1 MTDSKS
7 DSETDSIIRIA
18 ARGDGVTADGRHF
31 PLTAP
36 GDWTRPD
43 GSVAFGVHHAQPPC
57 IHFPACGGCQ
67 LQHLDEESYADFVT
81 ARVTGAL
88 AGQGVTPG
96 AVLPPHISP
105 PMTRRRASL
114 RAARAGKRV
123 TIGFAEEGSHRL
135 IDLQMCAVLDP
146 RLFAL
151 VAPLRALLAA
161 ILPDK
166 RAAHVKMSLVDQG
179 VDLLLEGVRVEGLAA
194 DEALGDF
201 ARAQA
206 LARLTIDEGDGPQT
220 RWEPEA
226 ATVSFGGAAVG
237 FPPFAFLQATPDGEA
252 ALVAAVR
259 AAMPETGPVADLF
272 CGLGTFALALGDAR
286 PVYAAE
292 AARDVILR
300 LKVAAG
306 RAQRRL
312 AADHRDLFRRPLT
325 PAELDRFAAVIL
337 DPPRAGAREQVLQLA
352 ASNVPLIAYVSCNP
366 ASFARDAAH
375 LTAAGY
381 RLAAGHSSRHSSRP
395 ARDGA
400 WRQGARGAARATR
413 RRWRSPEHR
422 VRLGR
427 PCTL

>member
-36 GDWTRPD
+36 GDWIRPD

-96 AVLPPHISP
+96 TVLPPHISP

-114 RAARAGKRV
+114 RAARAGKRI

-259 AAMPETGPVADLF
+259 AAMPTTGPVADLF
-272 CGLGTFALALGDAR
+272 CGLGPFALALGDAR

-300 LKVAAG
+300 LKMAAG

-312 AADHRDLFRRPLT
+312 AVDHRDLFRRPLT

-375 LTAAGY
+375 LTGAGY
-381 RLAAGHSSRHSSRP
+381 RLESVKPVG
-395 ARDGA
+395 
-400 WRQGARGAARATR
+400 QF
-413 RRWRSPEHR
+413 RWSTHVELVGIFRK
-422 VRLGR
+422 
-427 PCTL
+427 

>member
-36 GDWTRPD
+36 GDWVRPD

-300 LKVAAG
+300 LKMAAG
-306 RAQRRL
+306 LAQRRL

-352 ASNVPLIAYVSCNP
+352 TSNVPLIAYVSCNP

-381 RLAAGHSSRHSSRP
+381 RLESVKPVG
-395 ARDGA
+395 
-400 WRQGARGAARATR
+400 QF
-413 RRWRSPEHR
+413 RWSTHVELVGIFRK
-422 VRLGR
+422 
-427 PCTL
+427 

>member
-36 GDWTRPD
+36 GDWIRPD

-194 DEALGDF
+194 DETLGDF

-381 RLAAGHSSRHSSRP
+381 RLESVKPVG
-395 ARDGA
+395 
-400 WRQGARGAARATR
+400 QF
-413 RRWRSPEHR
+413 RWSTHVELVGIFRK
-422 VRLGR
+422 
-427 PCTL
+427 